1 MKEYIERTT
10 ILNLLGKIN
19 PVDFGSMFD
28 YEAHS
33 AVQECLREIS
43 YGVENISAADV
54 APVVR
59 AKWEPSDPICPVWL
73 KTSPVLLRNFMVGLL
88 SLPLPAPLLRLR
100 EVGAVWGI
108 PVKAHALIVLVP
120 GAGGAALSH
129 ERPPCSCEC
138 RTTGRK

>member
-59 AKWEPSDPICPVWL
+59 AKWEPSDPICPVCGKSKFNGLDADILADWQP
-73 KTSPVLLRNFMVGLL
+73 KHCHNCATCAWYEDYQGVCFNGNSPNCADFTEPEQRC
-88 SLPLPAPLLRLR
+88 R
-100 EVGAVWGI
+100 EWERKEAD
-108 PVKAHALIVLVP
+108 
-120 GAGGAALSH
+120 H
-129 ERPPCSCEC
+129 EVSEP
-138 RTTGRK
+138 